1 MIFPALTLNCIVRE
15 GKTLAEVCVGDG
27 VPIRGSDL
35 SICAVTIH
43 PYIIS
48 TGTVHYPVTF
58 WFS

>member
-1 MIFPALTLNCIVRE
+1 MIVPAFILNPFVRK
-15 GKTLAEVCVGDG
+15 GKILAEVCMGDG

-35 SICAVTIH
+35 SICVVTTH

-58 WFS
+58 WLS